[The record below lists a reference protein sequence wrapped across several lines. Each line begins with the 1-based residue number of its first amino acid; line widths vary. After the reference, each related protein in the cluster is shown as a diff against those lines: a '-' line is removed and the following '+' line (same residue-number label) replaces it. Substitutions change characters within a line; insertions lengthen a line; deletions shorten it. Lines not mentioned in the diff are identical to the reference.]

1 MDGLTSSDVALL
13 TDRND
18 GMWGGGAF
26 FWIFALLILAGGNF
40 GFSGNKGD
48 YVTSSEL
55 ANQLNAQT
63 TQNQLQGLA
72 VETSNNN
79 FRTAELINAQTNLI
93 LQQNN
98 TNLINAIQGFNQL
111 GLQMQ
116 QLSAQM
122 NECCCSVKTMMLENR
137 LEDAQAKNV
146 AQQGIIDNFNQTQTI
161 LNALGRFVA
170 WTPSGS
176 QAAAGT

>member
-1 MDGLTSSDVALL
+1 MDGLSSSDVALL
-13 TDRND
+13 SRDD
-18 GMWGGGAF
+18 GMMGGGML
-26 FWIFALLILAGGNF
+26 FWIFALLILAGGGNF
-40 GFSGNKGD
+40 GWGNNNQRD

-55 ANQLNAQT
+55 SNALNAQT
-63 TQNQLQGLA
+63 TQSQLQGLA

-79 FRTAELINAQTNLI
+79 YRTAELINAQTNLI

-116 QLSAQM
+116 ALSAQM

-146 AQQGIIDNFNQTQTI
+146 AQ
-161 LNALGRFVA
+161 
-170 WTPSGS
+170 P
-176 QAAAGT
+176 AAP